1 MEVDQLWLGAVLWTV
16 VRSPQIRSLFV
27 CPIAEAF
34 SSTTSNYTLL
44 FFCNRLITI
53 FIFEFWCYANC
64 LEHCILWFNYLFFR
78 YLHGCVQSCDDI
90 DACNSSLRNTISIAL
105 LPLLF
110 AILGLQVSF
119 LFRNYIVVSERVLWE
134 PLKREWKTNFI
145 RPEQSL
151 HHSKI
156 KIVSIIHN
164 HNVPLNAF
172 FSHHPYVIYYTT
184 PNYVNCDK

>member
-1 MEVDQLWLGAVLWTV
+1 MNWAIIFRGLVLHYGD
-16 VRSPQIRSLFV
+16 SKKV
-27 CPIAEAF
+27 CLNLLRNRVF
-34 SSTTSNYTLL
+34 SSFRGN
-44 FFCNRLITI
+44 
-53 FIFEFWCYANC
+53 
-64 LEHCILWFNYLFFR
+64 ILWFDYLFFR

-134 PLKREWKTNFI
+134 PLKREWTTNFI
-145 RPEQSL
+145 RPKQSL
-151 HHSKI
+151 ITSFKY
-156 KIVSIIHN
+156 KKVSIIHF

-184 PNYVNCDK
+184 PYYVNCDK

>member
-1 MEVDQLWLGAVLWTV
+1 MGVDQLWLGAVLWTV

-27 CPIAEAF
+27 CPTAEAF
-34 SSTTSNYTLL
+34 SSTTSNYTL
-44 FFCNRLITI
+44 RLYNASYYYI
-53 FIFEFWCYANC
+53 CLYNC

-134 PLKREWKTNFI
+134 PLKREWTTNFF
-145 RPEQSL
+145 RPKQSL

-156 KIVSIIHN
+156 KKVSIIHN

-184 PNYVNCDK
+184 PYYVNCDK

>member
-1 MEVDQLWLGAVLWTV
+1 MEVDQLWLGAALWTV

-44 FFCNRLITI
+44 FFAIVLLLSSY
-53 FIFEFWCYANC
+53 YANC

-90 DACNSSLRNTISIAL
+90 DACNSSLRKTISIAL
-105 LPLLF
+105 LPSLF
-110 AILGLQVSF
+110 AILGLQVCF
-119 LFRNYIVVSERVLWE
+119 LFRNYNVVSERVLWE

-164 HNVPLNAF
+164 QNVPLKAF

-184 PNYVNCDK
+184 PYYVNCDK

>member
-1 MEVDQLWLGAVLWTV
+1 MEVDQLWLGAALWTV
-16 VRSPQIRSLFV
+16 VRSLQIRSLFA

-44 FFCNRLITI
+44 FLQSSYYYPHN
-53 FIFEFWCYANC
+53 ANC

-164 HNVPLNAF
+164 QNVPLNSF
-172 FSHHPYVIYYTT
+172 FEHHPYVIYYTT
-184 PNYVNCDK
+184 PYYVNCDK